1 MKKNK
6 KQVLKIMGIAFVVI
20 LLAIWGTQVY
30 RMNQKI
36 PQVQTEVTEAREWF
50 QWKEN
55 VKLRTEGAR
64 FMENDE
70 IRNLYR
76 LDEDETEP
84 FPGMILKLMWVTV
97 SFKNDSSES
106 ADIDILDIGASTSGW
121 SNIPDYDFYYKIGNP
136 ERPHHFELKPQEE
149 VRMDLPYLFVKPNF
163 RNGQWEKIEEKDYF
177 LVTSLY
183 PTKHMIK
190 IE

>member
-6 KQVLKIMGIAFVVI
+6 KEVLKIMGIAFVVI
-20 LLAIWGTQVY
+20 LLAIWGIQVY

-50 QWKEN
+50 QWKKN

-70 IRNLYR
+70 IRYLYR

-97 SFKNDSSES
+97 SLKNDSSES

-163 RNGQWEKIEEKDYF
+163 RNGQWEKIEEKEYF

-183 PTKHMIK
+183 PMKHVLK
-190 IE
+190 IQ

>member
-55 VKLRTEGAR
+55 VKLRTEGAW

>member
-6 KQVLKIMGIAFVVI
+6 KEVLKIMGIAFVVI

-50 QWKEN
+50 QWKKN

-163 RNGQWEKIEEKDYF
+163 RNGQWKKIEEKEYF

-183 PTKHMIK
+183 PTKHIIK
-190 IE
+190 LE

>member
-6 KQVLKIMGIAFVVI
+6 KEVLKIMGIAFVVI
-20 LLAIWGTQVY
+20 LLAIWGIQVY

-50 QWKEN
+50 QWKQN

-163 RNGQWEKIEEKDYF
+163 RNGQWEKIEEKEYF

-183 PTKHMIK
+183 PMKHVLK
-190 IE
+190 IQ

>member
-6 KQVLKIMGIAFVVI
+6 KQVLKIMGIAFVGI

>member
-1 MKKNK
+1 
-6 KQVLKIMGIAFVVI
+6 MGIAFVVI

-55 VKLRTEGAR
+55 VKLRTEGAW